1 VVILLIYGEVA
12 SLPIL
17 YQVVQQVIIIQQS
30 Q

>member
-1 VVILLIYGEVA
+1 LIYGEVA